1 LPQLPTFC
9 LRKTLPTSDFT
20 KPRPFQVKLKTPMWV
35 GYILPTSPT
44 SDFLFEENSPNFRLH
59 QTATF
64 SSQAENS
71 YVGR

>member
-1 LPQLPTFC
+1 
-9 LRKTLPTSDFT
+9 
-20 KPRPFQVKLKTPMWV
+20 MWV

-44 SDFLFEENSPNFRLH
+44 SDFLFEGDSPQLRLH